1 MRVQRE
7 SWPGEIRQQPGW
19 TLPPQ
24 IEDGGPKHQITDTP
38 ASTCYRTQHNTS
50 ILEMAMTEGALVS
63 IPLLGSRIKNVGKS
77 IDNSIDNV
85 LYIIHAMFSL
95 DMNACE

>member
-1 MRVQRE
+1 
-7 SWPGEIRQQPGW
+7 
-19 TLPPQ
+19 
-24 IEDGGPKHQITDTP
+24 
-38 ASTCYRTQHNTS
+38 
-50 ILEMAMTEGALVS
+50 MTEGALVS